1 MSDEETEDID
11 LSENDEVEEVEQEVE
26 ETEEAEEVS
35 EVEATDWEAEAKKQ
49 KAINARLA
57 KKLNR
62 PAPVVEQKTT
72 STNNQDKTSDSVD
85 EKILRSTKDYSD
97 EDIEKL
103 RVVAKGLGVD
113 LFKAEKDE
121 LFVDYL
127 AKRRADERKEKAK
140 LGGSK
145 TSQMS
150 QEREIASL
158 SKDEHQELFKEVMSK
173 VN

>member
-11 LSENDEVEEVEQEVE
+11 LSENDEVQEVEQEVE

-62 PAPVVEQKTT
+62 PAPVVEQKT

-97 EDIEKL
+97 DDIEKL

-140 LGGSK
+140 LGGSN
-145 TSQMS
+145 TSQVS
-150 QEREIASL
+150 QEREIGSMT
-158 SKDEHQELFKEVMSK
+158 KDEHQELFKEVMSK